1 MRAQFRP
8 AADRALVSKKSM
20 SLGHQ
25 MVKMWQR
32 LSMKAAL
39 NLNGKCEGNRKQNVN
54 TCACVEG
61 AMPGNAYVLST

>member
-1 MRAQFRP
+1 
-8 AADRALVSKKSM
+8 
-20 SLGHQ
+20 
-25 MVKMWQR
+25 
-32 LSMKAAL
+32 MKAAL